1 MIVHDI
7 GRRIPL
13 NVVDIFY
20 VNAAML
26 LKTKKPTLCTRTTDI

>member
-20 VNAAML
+20 VNAGNVAEN
-26 LKTKKPTLCTRTTDI
+26 KKADLVHKDD